1 MTLLIVLGFI
11 VLWLLGAPLFAII
24 GGLAMVG
31 FFLMGIDLVVMGI
44 EFYKLTQQHILI
56 TLPLFTFAGYLMAEA
71 KTADR
76 LVRVARAA
84 LGWLPGGLAVV
95 AVLTCVFFGT
105 FTGVSGVAIIAIG
118 GLLYPVLTKQFY
130 SERFSLGLL
139 TSSAQA
145 GLLFPPSVPL
155 ILYGIVYALTMQ
167 NLSETLPGQGFD
179 IGTFFLAGII
189 PGFFI
194 IGVLSLYCML
204 VGYRHQISRVPF
216 QAAELM
222 RALWAAKWEVPIPF
236 VLLFLIYGGVI
247 TIGEAAAMTALY
259 VLVVEVFLY
268 RDVKFFRDIPRIAR
282 ESCILV
288 GAIFTVLCVSLA
300 LTAYFV
306 EAEIPQNM
314 FSIMQEHI
322 HDPLTFLLILNLFL
336 LMVGAVMDIFSAIVV
351 ILPLIAPLALQ
362 FGVNPYHLGIIFL
375 VNLEIGY
382 LTPPVGLNLFIAS
395 FRFGRP
401 IVAIYRA
408 VLPFI
413 ALLIGCLLVITYV
426 PSLTVGSLSLL
437 LELFGKESVGPLA
450 LPGP

>member
-1 MTLLIVLGFI
+1 MTLLIILGFI
-11 VLWLLGAPLFAII
+11 VVWLLGAPLFAVI

-31 FFLMGIDLVVMGI
+31 FSLMEIDLVVMGI
-44 EFYKLTQQHILI
+44 EFFKLTQQQVLI

-95 AVLTCVFFGT
+95 AVLTCAFFGT

-130 SERFSLGLL
+130 SERFTLGLV

-167 NLSETLPGQGFD
+167 NAPEVPVVQSFD

-189 PGFFI
+189 PGLFI
-194 IGVLSLYCML
+194 VGVLSLYCMM
-204 VGYRHQISRVPF
+204 VGYRLQISRVPF
-216 QAAELM
+216 QATELM
-222 RALWAAKWEVPIPF
+222 RALWVAKWEVLIPF

-247 TIGEAAAMTALY
+247 TIGEAAAVTALY
-259 VLVVEVFLY
+259 VLLIEVFVY
-268 RDVKFFRDIPRIAR
+268 RDVSFFRDLPRIAR

-288 GAIFTVLCVSLA
+288 GAIFTVLCVSLG

-306 EAEIPQNM
+306 EAETPQNM
-314 FSIMQEHI
+314 FSIMQEHV
-322 HDPLTFLLILNLFL
+322 HDPITFLLILNLFL
-336 LMVGAVMDIFSAIVV
+336 LLVGAVMDIFSAIVV
-351 ILPLIAPLALQ
+351 ILPLIAPIALQ

-395 FRFGRP
+395 FRFGQP
-401 IVAIYRA
+401 IVAVYRA

-413 ALLIGCLLVITYV
+413 ALLIACLLIITYV
-426 PSLTVGSLSLL
+426 PSLTVRSLSLL
-437 LELFGKESVGPLA
+437 LGLLGKESAVPSG
-450 LPGP
+450 LPGL